1 MLPTTIPSHPSP
13 QPVWRRGWDGGRQV
27 GTLQDS
33 VPSTGVQAA
42 AARPILLPN
51 LKGSCLDHPL
61 HQGLLHPS
69 RRLCSPS
76 SAPAPKSKKPKMQA
90 AGDMFPSD
98 WSPPP
103 VEFLRQRAVPA
114 DSGAPAQ
121 RLAGTAGPR
130 GLRRL
135 AHQLPEESKQEPQD
149 PDPVRGLAS
158 LEEPFWSTA
167 GTSPKAAAPWVD
179 AGTSLTSGG
188 SECYVNS
195 LDYLLQEKREQAL
208 EQEREKLLLQ
218 GCLDLNSL
226 DPDEEVPLT
235 PEHRKLVERFSVSL
249 QVIPAVHPGETVFL
263 PRHHP
268 LPCILDCSHL
278 KPRSRLEELFL
289 SSPLAQQLSF
299 LRSGLLSSLYLTSGH
314 HPVPL
319 LRWLFQLLTWPPE
332 TSLGAFVLL
341 WDLSV
346 DGLFRQSGV
355 G

>member
-1 MLPTTIPSHPSP
+1 MLPTAIPSHPSP

-42 AARPILLPN
+42 AARPIRLPN

-69 RRLCSPS
+69 RCLCSPS

-103 VEFLRQRAVPA
+103 VEFLKRRTVPA

-167 GTSPKAAAPWVD
+167 GTSPKAAAPRVD
-179 AGTSLTSGG
+179 ART
-188 SECYVNS
+188 
-195 LDYLLQEKREQAL
+195 
-208 EQEREKLLLQ
+208 
-218 GCLDLNSL
+218 
-226 DPDEEVPLT
+226 
-235 PEHRKLVERFSVSL
+235 SVSW
-249 QVIPAVHPGETVFL
+249 EL
-263 PRHHP
+263 P
-268 LPCILDCSHL
+268 L
-278 KPRSRLEELFL
+278 
-289 SSPLAQQLSF
+289 
-299 LRSGLLSSLYLTSGH
+299 GLLSLPPLFSHLSLVTPKPPLFGHSSSATPQLPSLGHFALTVPPWPHTPRHLSPPPGPSWLGAWAPKAGLHLSLYFCS
-314 HPVPL
+314 
-319 LRWLFQLLTWPPE
+319 
-332 TSLGAFVLL
+332 
-341 WDLSV
+341 
-346 DGLFRQSGV
+346 
-355 G
+355 